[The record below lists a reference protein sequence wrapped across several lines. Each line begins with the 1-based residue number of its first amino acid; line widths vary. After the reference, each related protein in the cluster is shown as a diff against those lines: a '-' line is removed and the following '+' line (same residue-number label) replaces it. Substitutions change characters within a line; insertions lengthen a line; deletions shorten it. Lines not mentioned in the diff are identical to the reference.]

1 MYELEPHL
9 IEPLPLV
16 VLQTEFGPL
25 GDMISS
31 LHGLDTISISADF
44 HCEEKCFRLKIE
56 LNVSD
61 YCLKLEARKLYD
73 FCLPQTSNHCSDFG
87 NYEKLVLAI
96 MVCFT
101 RCLQKSIFMN
111 QMNEIYHQNVSTS
124 SSFNDDF
131 LMDVVIILEKDLIIQ
146 FGINIGDG
154 FALLPQMA
162 EEEEVV
168 FVVLIIATP

>member
-1 MYELEPHL
+1 MLLEN
-9 IEPLPLV
+9 
-16 VLQTEFGPL
+16 
-25 GDMISS
+25 
-31 LHGLDTISISADF
+31 
-44 HCEEKCFRLKIE
+44 R
-56 LNVSD
+56 D

-131 LMDVVIILEKDLIIQ
+131 LM
-146 FGINIGDG
+146 GYG
-154 FALLPQMA
+154 FALTVTTAIVEYHVNNQNTVKYQTECIP
-162 EEEEVV
+162 
-168 FVVLIIATP
+168 